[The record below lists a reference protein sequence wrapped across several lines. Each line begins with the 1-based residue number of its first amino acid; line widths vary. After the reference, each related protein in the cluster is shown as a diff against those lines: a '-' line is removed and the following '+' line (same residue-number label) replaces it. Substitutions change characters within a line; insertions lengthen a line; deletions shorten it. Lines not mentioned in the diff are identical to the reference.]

1 MPEVGCQLYK
11 QIRVSGPDATDFLQG
26 QLTQDINAL
35 QDAGSLL
42 AAWCNPKGRV
52 ISVIRLRALDN
63 AIGMLVPASM
73 SEKLLQRLTM
83 YRLRARV
90 ELTIEDPPG
99 DGIAP
104 TDRDPQALIE
114 AGIPWIDESNAE
126 AFTPHMLNLDALG
139 AISFT
144 KGCYTGQEVVARTEH
159 LGKSKRR
166 LMRYEA
172 DGDGI
177 AVGDKLS
184 DGERNVGEV
193 VNVAGRSLLA
203 VTPVELHEQ
212 SLRAD
217 GVTAKPMGLPYTL
230 G

>member
-1 MPEVGCQLYK
+1 
-11 QIRVSGPDATDFLQG
+11 
-26 QLTQDINAL
+26 
-35 QDAGSLL
+35 
-42 AAWCNPKGRV
+42 
-52 ISVIRLRALDN
+52 
-63 AIGMLVPASM
+63 
-73 SEKLLQRLTM
+73 
-83 YRLRARV
+83 
-90 ELTIEDPPG
+90 
-99 DGIAP
+99 
-104 TDRDPQALIE
+104 
-114 AGIPWIDESNAE
+114 
-126 AFTPHMLNLDALG
+126 MLNLDALG

-212 SLRAD
+212 SLKAD